1 MIVRGLPGLVQQVQ
15 LSGLTPD
22 QLRDGMRQQ
31 LIGATWETVDD
42 VTWRYDQKA
51 GASILT
57 VSGTWT
63 IDWDDDGDGDKS
75 YALPGGGFS
84 PPERRARA
92 ADQNQDLPYYSA
104 PASDCRVKIGRA
116 SSRERVCQY
125 V

>member
-1 MIVRGLPGLVQQVQ
+1 MYFLEGDGDQRDLHV
-15 LSGLTPD
+15 LTHCFPTRCSSD
-22 QLRDGMRQQ
+22 L
-31 LIGATWETVDD
+31 

-51 GASILT
+51 WASILT

-104 PASDCRVKIGRA
+104 PEFDCRVTTLRLPAATDAANWSFKPGYDTRI
-116 SSRERVCQY
+116 
-125 V
+125 